1 MTDYSEQNKE
11 ELEEELEEEQ
21 VEESNSTEELPET
34 LKEETKEEPKGKK
47 AKKYVATY
55 VIFSQ
60 FVFEIIILLG
70 GGIWLGVYLDKLCN
84 TKVLF
89 LLLAIFLIGPIPFYN
104 LITRTRKW
112 MIEN

>member
-1 MTDYSEQNKE
+1 MTDYSEQNNDE
-11 ELEEELEEEQ
+11 GEEELEEE
-21 VEESNSTEELPET
+21 EAESTSIESSEQ
-34 LKEETKEEPKGKK
+34 EETKEEPKGKK

-84 TKVLF
+84 TRVLF

-104 LITRTRKW
+104 LITRTRK
-112 MIEN
+112 

>member
-11 ELEEELEEEQ
+11 ELEEELEEE
-21 VEESNSTEELPET
+21 EETLDTNSTEELPET
-34 LKEETKEEPKGKK
+34 VKEEIKEEPKGKK

-60 FVFEIIILLG
+60 FVFFIFFLLG
-70 GGIWLGVYLDKLCN
+70 GGIWLGVYLDRVCN

-104 LITRTRKW
+104 LITRTRK
-112 MIEN
+112 

>member
-11 ELEEELEEEQ
+11 ELEEELEEE
-21 VEESNSTEELPET
+21 EETLETNSTEELPET
-34 LKEETKEEPKGKK
+34 VKEEIKEEPKGKK

-70 GGIWLGVYLDKLCN
+70 GGIWLGVYLDKVCN

-104 LITRTRKW
+104 LITRTRK
-112 MIEN
+112 

>member
-1 MTDYSEQNKE
+1 MTDYSEQNKD
-11 ELEEELEEEQ
+11 ELEEELEEE
-21 VEESNSTEELPET
+21 ELESNTSIEDESLDTEEEI
-34 LKEETKEEPKGKK
+34 KEEPKEKK

-70 GGIWLGVYLDKLCN
+70 GGIWLGVYLDRLCN
-84 TKVLF
+84 TRVLF

-104 LITRTRKW
+104 LITRTRK
-112 MIEN
+112 

>member
-1 MTDYSEQNKE
+1 MTDYSEQNKD
-11 ELEEELEEEQ
+11 ELEEELEEE
-21 VEESNSTEELPET
+21 ELESNASIEDESLD
-34 LKEETKEEPKGKK
+34 KEEEIKEEPKEKK

-70 GGIWLGVYLDKLCN
+70 GGIWLGVYLDRLCN
-84 TKVLF
+84 TRVLF

-104 LITRTRKW
+104 LITRTRK
-112 MIEN
+112 